1 MNWTQEYT
9 DMTIK
14 IFVIV
19 LLAWLIGLDR
29 EFRHK
34 PAGTKTHILVG
45 LGSTV
50 FTIMSIW
57 FYQEFKGQ
65 AVVDPSRIAAQIVTG
80 IGFLGAGT
88 IIQSGGSVT
97 GLTTAASLWSVAGIG
112 VAVGAGN
119 YYLAVISSA
128 VIIIV
133 FLVMNRLNETLENR
147 VERVENGILKKRKKR
162 KEKNE
167 RNR

>member
-1 MNWTQEYT
+1 MGQYIDITVKVF
-9 DMTIK
+9 MI
-14 IFVIV
+14 VI
-19 LLAWLIGLDR
+19 LAAIVGIDR
-29 EFRHK
+29 ELRNK

-57 FYQEFKGQ
+57 FYQEFQGKAQ
-65 AVVDPSRIAAQIVTG
+65 VDPSRIAAQIVTG

-88 IIQSGGSVT
+88 IIQFGGSVI

-119 YYLAVISSA
+119 YYLAALSTG
-128 VIIIV
+128 VIIVV
-133 FLVMNRLNETLENR
+133 FMVMNRIIDALEKKVSIRSN
-147 VERVENGILKKRKKR
+147 KKREAKKR
-162 KEKNE
+162 DK
-167 RNR
+167 

>member
-1 MNWTQEYT
+1 MNSIAEYT
-9 DMTIK
+9 DITVKVLMI
-14 IFVIV
+14 VI
-19 LLAWLIGLDR
+19 LAGVIGLDR
-29 EFRHK
+29 ELRHK

-45 LGSTV
+45 LGSTI

-57 FYQEFKGQ
+57 FYQEFPGKAQ
-65 AVVDPSRIAAQIVTG
+65 VDPSRMAAQIVTG

-88 IIQSGGSVT
+88 IIQFGSSVI

-119 YYLAVISSA
+119 YFLAAISFV

-133 FLVMNRLNETLENR
+133 FMVMNKVTDTLEKR
-147 VERVENGILKKRKKR
+147 VVSHI
-162 KEKNE
+162 
-167 RNR
+167 RNRKAKKK